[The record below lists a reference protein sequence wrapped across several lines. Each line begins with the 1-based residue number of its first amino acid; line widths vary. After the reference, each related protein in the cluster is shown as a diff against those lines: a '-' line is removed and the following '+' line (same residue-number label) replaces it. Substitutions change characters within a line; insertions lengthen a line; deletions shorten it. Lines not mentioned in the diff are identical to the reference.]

1 MSRSLSSINQNLLM
15 TRIFLFYLQFLTF
28 FSIMAIDLLA
38 IIVLQL
44 NDFAKKASEL
54 KVLKETTYPFPKV
67 TPIFLRIIIQNYRI
81 KNQQLSASF

>member
-54 KVLKETTYPFPKV
+54 KVPRPNHIKQNKEAQENFKKNSHLKSMLYP
-67 TPIFLRIIIQNYRI
+67 
-81 KNQQLSASF
+81 